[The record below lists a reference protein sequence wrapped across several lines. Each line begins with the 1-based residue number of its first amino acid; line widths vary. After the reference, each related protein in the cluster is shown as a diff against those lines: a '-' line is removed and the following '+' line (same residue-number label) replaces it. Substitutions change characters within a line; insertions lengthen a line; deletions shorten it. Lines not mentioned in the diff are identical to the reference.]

1 MDRPFIWVWG
11 TFVGLGAGTLTLTG
25 SVAAATAVGISSAA
39 CVWLATSS
47 VAAHWQSLVG
57 AFSKAARGLPGASA
71 HAALPELREV
81 ETAAFRH
88 TQTATKLTL
97 LREALDT
104 MPEGF
109 WVTTDDGTL
118 LEHNLTAQRL
128 LQLPS
133 EAIGRHPREF
143 LTNAALLG
151 AVDDACRNH
160 RASSLTLVLS
170 GMSARLRVRVS
181 PLPQGHGSSAVFMP
195 IDC

>member
-11 TFVGLGAGTLTLTG
+11 TFVGLGSGTLALTG
-25 SVAAATAVGISSAA
+25 SVAAATAVGLSSAA

-47 VAAHWQSLVG
+47 VAAHWQALVG
-57 AFSKAARGLPGASA
+57 AFSKAARGLPVGSTDAVV
-71 HAALPELREV
+71 PELREV
-81 ETAAFRH
+81 QTAAVAY
-88 TQTATKLTL
+88 TQTANKLTL

-104 MPEGF
+104 MTEGF

-118 LEHNLTAQRL
+118 LEHNLTAKRL

-143 LTNAALLG
+143 LTNAELLG
-151 AVDDACRNH
+151 AVDEACRNH
-160 RASSLTLVLS
+160 RASSLTLALS
-170 GMSARLRVRVS
+170 GMSARLRVHVA
-181 PLPQGHGSSAVFMP
+181 PLPRGHGSSAVFMP